1 MATPLMFEHFPKL
14 VFDLFSAGCAEFMT
28 ASVPAKWR
36 MKRGVDD
43 TRPVLLFDYRPACAL
58 IMFSIWHFHCH
69 FATTTLIREITGKV
83 MSLLLSV
90 MTGVIGKP
98 EAETL

>member
-1 MATPLMFEHFPKL
+1 
-14 VFDLFSAGCAEFMT
+14 
-28 ASVPAKWR
+28 
-36 MKRGVDD
+36 
-43 TRPVLLFDYRPACAL
+43 
-58 IMFSIWHFHCH
+58 MFSIWHFHCH